1 MIDIVLTKSKDKD
14 KKFDAVID
22 GKRTIHFGAKGY
34 SDFTIHKDK
43 ERKDSYIARHKTNEN
58 WNDYKSAGFYAK
70 NILWNKPS
78 IKASIED
85 ANKRFKNIHIKL
97 K

>member
-1 MIDIVLTKSKDKD
+1 MIDIVLTKSKDID
-14 KKFDAVID
+14 KTFDATID
-22 GKRTIHFGAKGY
+22 GKRTIHFGARGY

-43 ERKDSYIARHKTNEN
+43 ERKDMYIARHKTNEN

-85 ANKRFKNIHIKL
+85 INKRFKNIHIKL

>member
-14 KKFDAVID
+14 KQFDASID

-34 SDFTIHKDK
+34 SDITIHKDK
-43 ERKDSYIARHKTNEN
+43 ERKDRYIARHKTNEN

-70 NILWNKPS
+70 NILWNKPTV
-78 IKASIED
+78 KASIED
-85 ANKRFKNIHIKL
+85 TNKRFKNINIKL